1 MNGRAKG
8 YIGEQIAAEHLAKK
22 GWKILARN
30 IRECGVEVDLIA
42 LDGATLVFCEVK
54 TAERPDAHPAEWVK
68 EGQMRRYVRAAESYV
83 ARHALSDR
91 DVRFDVMEICGGEV
105 RHIRGAFDASR

>member
-1 MNGRAKG
+1 MIIDGQGGKIGRS
-8 YIGEQIAAEHLAKK
+8 IAEAVLKELP
-22 GWKILARN
+22 
-30 IRECGVEVDLIA
+30 GVEVDLIA

-83 ARHALSDR
+83 ARHALYDR